1 MLLAPLALLAAQVV
15 IQPILPGR
23 RQPPAVAPKPAL
35 SDEQV
40 LKNAQLDTTGPA
52 LLSFFRARITP
63 RVDQDR
69 LSELTNKLGDKSA
82 EVHAKAAAELVGL
95 GPRALPA
102 LHRTVNQAEDEG
114 TLSRARKCLEA
125 IEGRGGTGVVVSAV
139 RLLAAR
145 NPDGAAEALIDYLPL
160 ADEDAVVQEIET
172 ALLTV
177 GLREGKPV
185 SALVKALRDAT
196 PVRRSVAARVLCQI
210 GGTASRADVRALL
223 KDPKPSVRKQAAL
236 GLADSHDAEA
246 VPVLIDLVADL
257 PPEGRKEVE
266 TYLTELASEWAVK
279 TPQGNDA
286 TSSRLRRELWSAWW
300 RSLDGEHLLEE
311 FRSRTLSDEERARV
325 LELFK
330 KLDDVSP
337 DVRAKASEDIIRL
350 GAKTTPMLR
359 RVLNQGSSR
368 PTAPARQC
376 LEVLER
382 DHGKPLPEAAP
393 RLLALRRPE
402 GSVEVLLAYLPF
414 AESENVTA
422 QLTQLLAVLGVTDGK
437 ANPALVRALEDKVG
451 TRRAAAAIALCK
463 GRADDELPAVRK
475 LLRDDDATVRLR
487 TAIAL
492 VERGEKSAVPV
503 LIALLGDL
511 PLEQVWEVEDLLVQL
526 AGDTA
531 PAERVTSDAA
541 TRAASVEA
549 WKTWWRKEEKTVDLA
564 RLTSIAR
571 DLGLS
576 LIVEMQQ
583 NGRVLE
589 LSRGG
594 QVRWKLEGL
603 QWPWDAAVCPN
614 GDVFIVHMS
623 GNQVSLR
630 DRQGKELWQKPVNQ
644 AFNCQR
650 LRNGHFF
657 VVCRQH
663 LVEFDAQGKEVSSQV
678 ANLGWIVGGRKF
690 KDGQVAYVTQQG
702 QYVRLDAA
710 GKQVK
715 TLQLP
720 MQGGVLMNADVLAGD
735 RVVAALNTGKVVEY
749 GGDGK
754 QVWEATVIN
763 PGFPHKLANGHTVV
777 PQNSMPHL
785 YEIDRTG
792 KIVSEKK
799 DLEYRPFRVR
809 RR

>member
-1 MLLAPLALLAAQVV
+1 MQLAPLALLAAQVV
-15 IQPILPGR
+15 IQPILPGQ
-23 RQPPAVAPKPAL
+23 RQPPAAAPKPAL
-35 SDEQV
+35 SDEQI

-52 LLSFFRARITP
+52 LLAFFRARATP
-63 RVDQDR
+63 RVDPQR
-69 LSELTNKLGDKSA
+69 LTELTNQLGDKSA

-95 GPRALPA
+95 GPLALPA
-102 LHRTVNQAEDEG
+102 LWQAVNHAEDEG

-125 IEGRGGTGVVVSAV
+125 IKGRDGAAVVLCAV

-160 ADEDAVVQEIET
+160 ADDDAVVQEIET

-185 SALVKALRDAT
+185 SALARALRDAT

-210 GGTASRADVRALL
+210 GGTAGRADVHALL

-266 TYLTELASEWAVK
+266 AYLTELAGAWAVK

-286 TSSRLRRELWSAWW
+286 TASRLRRELWSAWW
-300 RSLDGEHLLEE
+300 RSLDGKHLLEE
-311 FRSRTLSDEERARV
+311 FRSRTLSDEERTQV

-350 GAKTTPMLR
+350 GAKTAPMLR
-359 RVLNQGSSR
+359 RALNQGHSR
-368 PTAPARQC
+368 LTAPARQC

-382 DHGKPLPEAAP
+382 DTGKPLPEAAP
-393 RLLALRRPE
+393 RLLALRRPQ
-402 GSVEVLLAYLPF
+402 GSVEALLAYLPF
-414 AESENVTA
+414 AESEAVTA
-422 QLTQLLAVLGVTDGK
+422 QLTQLLAAIGVADGK

-451 TRRAAAAIALCK
+451 ARRAAAAIALCK

-475 LLRDDDATVRLR
+475 LLRDEDAVVRLR
-487 TAIAL
+487 TAITLA
-492 VERGEKSAVPV
+492 ERGEKSAVPV
-503 LIALLGDL
+503 LIALLGVL
-511 PLEQVWEVEDLLVQL
+511 PLEQVWEAEDLLVHL
-526 AGDTA
+526 GGDTA
-531 PAERVTSDAA
+531 PAERVSSEAA
-541 TRAASVEA
+541 ARTASVEA

-564 RLTSIAR
+564 RLTSMTR
-571 DLGLS
+571 DLGLT

-583 NGRVLE
+583 GRVLE
-589 LSRGG
+589 LSRSGK
-594 QVRWKLEGL
+594 VRWKIEGL
-603 QWPWDAAVCPN
+603 HQPWDAAVCPN
-614 GDVFIVHMS
+614 GEVFVAHQNH
-623 GNQVSLR
+623 NQVSLR
-630 DRQGKELWQKPVNQ
+630 DRQGKEIWQKPVNQ
-644 AFNCQR
+644 PFNCQR
-650 LRNGHFF
+650 LPNGHFF
-657 VVCRQH
+657 VMCRQH
-663 LVEFDAQGKEVSSQV
+663 AVEFDALGKEVSSR
-678 ANLGWIVGGRKF
+678 ALGGNWIVGGSKF
-690 KDGQVAYVTQQG
+690 KDGQIAYVTQQG
-702 QYVRLDAA
+702 QYMRLDTA
-710 GKQVK
+710 GKPVK

-720 MQGGVLMNADVLAGD
+720 MQGGVLMNAEVLPGD
-735 RVVAALNTGKVVEY
+735 RVVTTLNTGKVVEY

-754 QVWEATVIN
+754 LIWEVAVLN

-777 PQNSMPHL
+777 PQNGTTHL
-785 YEIDRTG
+785 YEIDRMG